1 MPEIDAVIIA
11 EPKYVLRNPPKVRSM
26 VVYRN
31 GKLRMILKDMP
42 ASPSQRL
49 KLPSLQIHLDI
60 RNALED
66 VLVD

>member
-1 MPEIDAVIIA
+1 
-11 EPKYVLRNPPKVRSM
+11 